1 MGVVRRRE
9 TGGLAVV
16 PRHLG
21 AIQGV
26 VHHRSFR
33 SVSGPTLYQQSVALT
48 SPLIEQAE
56 DVGYG

>member
-16 PRHLG
+16 PRHLE
-21 AIQGV
+21 AIQDV

-33 SVSGPTLYQQSVALT
+33 SVSRPALYQQAVAIIL
-48 SPLIEQAE
+48 PLIEQAE
-56 DVGYG
+56 NAGYG